1 MNGRIKVV
9 GLGPGSWES
18 LTLKAV
24 KELETAD
31 RIVLRTEKHPVV
43 DYLKS
48 TGIEYEALDSFYE
61 QGETFDQVYDD
72 IAAYLLEQ
80 SLRSDLVYC
89 VPGNPAVAE
98 ASVELLKTKGEKRG
112 VEVEIIPGMSF
123 LDAIYDKLEV
133 DPVKDIQ
140 IVDGLRIVDRDIDTS
155 RGCIITQVYN
165 RLAAAEVKLAL
176 MEYYDD
182 GHPIKAVRAAGVAG
196 LEMVREV
203 PLYELDRLEFIDHL
217 TTIYVPPCDKKKYDL
232 RDLLKIMKVLRG
244 DGGCPWDREQ
254 DHRSLMPYLLE
265 ETYEVLDA
273 IEKEDLGLL
282 EEELG
287 DVLLQV
293 VFHSQI
299 AWEEGNFSF
308 GEVVNKICVKLL
320 SRHPHVFGGKRAE
333 DSDHA
338 IERWEASKREEKGT
352 SSYTKTLEDIPVVL
366 PSLIRSYKVQQK
378 AALAGFDWDRI
389 EEVMDKVKEEL
400 IELEEVYKSGKMN
413 RIREEI
419 GDLLFAVVNLARF
432 EKVQP
437 ELALKETT
445 EKFINRFRFIEEN
458 SHLMGKNLNQMS
470 LSEMEELWQLAK
482 VHNFNGIDKK

>member
-1 MNGRIKVV
+1 MSGRIKVV
-9 GLGPGSWES
+9 GLGPGSWEN

-24 KELETAD
+24 KELETAG
-31 RIVLRTEKHPVV
+31 RIVLRTEKHPVI

-48 TGIEYEALDSFYE
+48 TGIEYEALDNFYE
-61 QGETFDQVYDD
+61 RGETFDQVYDN

-80 SLRSDLVYC
+80 SLKGDLVYC

-98 ASVELLKTKGEKRG
+98 ASVELLKLEGEKRG

-123 LDAIYDKLEV
+123 LDAIYDKLSI
-133 DPVKDIQ
+133 DPAKGLQ
-140 IVDGLRIVDRDIDTS
+140 IVDGLRIGDMNIDTAK
-155 RGCIITQVYN
+155 GCIITQVYN
-165 RLAAAEVKLAL
+165 RLVAAEVKLTL
-176 MEYYDD
+176 MEYYEDD
-182 GHPIKAVRAAGVAG
+182 HPIKVVRAAGVAG
-196 LEMVREV
+196 QEIVREV

-217 TTIYVPPCDKKKYDL
+217 TTIYVPACDKKKHGIQ
-232 RDLLKIMKVLRG
+232 DLLDIMKVLRG
-244 DGGCPWDREQ
+244 DSGCPWDREQ

-273 IEKEDLGLL
+273 IEKKDLQLL

-287 DVLLQV
+287 DLLLQV

-308 GEVVNKICVKLL
+308 DEVVNGICVKLL

-333 DSDHA
+333 DSDRA
-338 IERWEASKREEKGT
+338 TERWEASKREEKGT
-352 SSYTKTLEDIPVVL
+352 SSYTRTLEDIPVIL

-400 IELEEVYKSGKMN
+400 LELEEVYKSGKMN

-445 EKFINRFRFIEEN
+445 EKFISRFRFIEEN
-458 SHLMGKNLNQMS
+458 SHLIGKTLDQMS
-470 LSEMEELWQLAK
+470 LSEMEELWQMAK
-482 VHNFNGIDKK
+482 VHNFNEIDKK